1 MLLQLLEG
9 DQFVEFCLQ
18 VFQGVSMY
26 VCRPR
31 KKKINFDV
39 DKNRFKE
46 LSNDYVHT
54 CFNFQTVVFGE
65 KVSGN
70 C

>member
-1 MLLQLLEG
+1 
-9 DQFVEFCLQ
+9 
-18 VFQGVSMY
+18 MY
-26 VCRPR
+26 VDQKK

-54 CFNFQTVVFGE
+54 CFNFQTVGFGE
-65 KVSGN
+65 KVMEIVN
-70 C
+70 LLYKAA